1 MIAKPCLYQLRNR
14 DYMKLV
20 YTFQGDQM
28 GNNEQEIQKAINL
41 KCNQLRELLTEKNK
55 MYGNSFFKTL
65 DEYGNVLICVRIED
79 KLNRLKQIILNGEK
93 DNETDE
99 RLIDTLMDLAGYAI
113 LSRVY
118 IDNKSKST

>member
-1 MIAKPCLYQLRNR
+1 
-14 DYMKLV
+14 MKLA
-20 YTFQGDQM
+20 YAFQGEQM
-28 GNNEQEIQKAINL
+28 VNNEQGMHEKINT
-41 KCNQLRELLTEKNK
+41 KCNQLRALLLEKNK

-118 IDNKSKST
+118 IDNKFNER

>member
-1 MIAKPCLYQLRNR
+1 
-14 DYMKLV
+14 MKLV
-20 YTFQGDQM
+20 YAFQGDQM

-41 KCNQLRELLTEKNK
+41 KCNKLRDLLLEKNK

-93 DNETDE
+93 DKETDE

-113 LSRVY
+113 LSKVY
-118 IDNKSKST
+118 IDNKFKGT